1 MPYKDNYHYTSLFH
15 ISRLHISRLFKLFPG
30 SNLFPA
36 NILSLSHKVE
46 VDCLKLNQIDD
57 TRRKRAVI
65 IFLVAILFISF
76 KGFLSPVVDVGFVLQ
91 KEVVGVEEEGRF
103 IVFRSG
109 FEGVSVQDVACG
121 QLLPEGAENLL
132 INESV
137 ETELKTRYPEIE
149 YVVLMRLC
157 VEDEIR
163 EYRVSREDFNRLDIG
178 VVAKYEVY
186 RSEKDLI
193 KRIIEI

>member
-1 MPYKDNYHYTSLFH
+1 M
-15 ISRLHISRLFKLFPG
+15 
-30 SNLFPA
+30 
-36 NILSLSHKVE
+36 
-46 VDCLKLNQIDD
+46 KLNQIDD

-65 IFLVAILFISF
+65 IFIAAILFISV

-91 KEVVGVEEEGRF
+91 KEVVGVEEGEKV
-103 IVFRSG
+103 IIFRSG
-109 FEGVSVQDVACG
+109 FEGVSVQDLACG
-121 QLLPEGAENLL
+121 QLLPGDSENLR
-132 INESV
+132 INESM

-163 EYRVSREDFNRLDIG
+163 ECKVSREDFNRLDIG

-186 RSEKDLI
+186 RSERNVI

>member
-1 MPYKDNYHYTSLFH
+1 L
-15 ISRLHISRLFKLFPG
+15 RLDR
-30 SNLFPA
+30 
-36 NILSLSHKVE
+36 
-46 VDCLKLNQIDD
+46 IDD
-57 TRRKRAVI
+57 TRRKRAFI
-65 IFLVAILFISF
+65 ILLAAILFISV
-76 KGFLSPVVDVGFVLQ
+76 KGFLSPVVGVGFVLQ
-91 KEVVGVEEEGRF
+91 KEVVGVEEGERVS
-103 IVFRSG
+103 IFRSG
-109 FEGVSVQDVACG
+109 HEGVSVQDLACR
-121 QLLPEGAENLL
+121 QLLPGGAESLR

-137 ETELKTRYPEIE
+137 EAELKTRYPEIE

-186 RSEKDLI
+186 RSERDAI

>member
-1 MPYKDNYHYTSLFH
+1 M
-15 ISRLHISRLFKLFPG
+15 RL
-30 SNLFPA
+30 
-36 NILSLSHKVE
+36 
-46 VDCLKLNQIDD
+46 DQIDD

-65 IFLVAILFISF
+65 IFIVAVLFISV
-76 KGFLSPVVDVGFVLQ
+76 KGFLSPVVDVGFVFQ
-91 KEVVGVEEEGRF
+91 KEVVGVEGEERIIIF
-103 IVFRSG
+103 QSSP
-109 FEGVSVQDVACG
+109 EGISVQDLACG
-121 QLLPEGAENLL
+121 QLLPGDAESLR

-137 ETELKTRYPEIE
+137 EAELKTRYPEIE

-186 RSEKDLI
+186 RSERGTI
-193 KRIIEI
+193 KRILEM

>member
-1 MPYKDNYHYTSLFH
+1 M
-15 ISRLHISRLFKLFPG
+15 
-30 SNLFPA
+30 
-36 NILSLSHKVE
+36 
-46 VDCLKLNQIDD
+46 KLNQIDD

-65 IFLVAILFISF
+65 IFLIAILFISF

-103 IVFRSG
+103 IVFQSG
-109 FEGVSVQDVACG
+109 LEGVSVQDVACG
-121 QLLPEGAENLL
+121 QLLPEDAENLR

-186 RSEKDLI
+186 RSEKDVI